1 MSYFEQ
7 KNHIKRKLYLFEYIH
22 SSKLCDYKMFN
33 QKLHSIKNYDIKQK
47 QKFQ

>member
-7 KNHIKRKLYLFEYIH
+7 KKSHKKVANLFEYIH

-47 QKFQ
+47 KKFH